1 MRVRTCAL
9 LVALMIVTVPQA
21 LRAQEPDTR
30 PGIAVLPFD
39 VTQLPPTDLG
49 ASGLNFGL
57 QQMLLTELQAN
68 PALRIVDR
76 RALNEVLREMD
87 LQESG
92 RVDAQTAARIG
103 NIVGARFMVGT
114 SYFDNSGDV
123 RLDGR
128 IIDVET
134 TEIIQ
139 TARVRG
145 QRDDLFDL
153 VGGLAEEVT
162 NDVDLPP
169 LPAANR
175 EARRSQRVPM
185 EAIALFCIAVEREE
199 AGNEEEALETLQ
211 AVVDRWPGYTDAA
224 DLRTQILSRSG
235 LPAA

>member
-1 MRVRTCAL
+1 MRARTSAL
-9 LVALMIVTVPQA
+9 LVALMIVIVPQA
-21 LRAQEPDTR
+21 LRGQEPDTR

-49 ASGLNFGL
+49 TSGLNFGL

-145 QRDDLFDL
+145 ERDDLFDL

-162 NDVDLPP
+162 DDVDLPP
-169 LPAANR
+169 LPEANR
-175 EARRSQRVPM
+175 EVRRSQRVPM

-211 AVVDRWPGYTDAA
+211 AVVDRWPDYTDAA
-224 DLRTQILSRSG
+224 ELRTQILSRSG
-235 LPAA
+235 LRPA